1 MLKWPHVATLSQ
13 VTCLC
18 KHNFLCCIFFSGGGG
33 WGAEAYQLALISNV
47 NLSCRGKTDYVNEDV
62 SSVLKPPATNVQK
75 RFTVPRFASKDD
87 SRRRVVP
94 VYCASNEESEMVRFT
109 LKSF

>member
-1 MLKWPHVATLSQ
+1 MWPRYRRLHVCA
-13 VTCLC
+13 
-18 KHNFLCCIFFSGGGG
+18 NIIFYAAFFFRGGG
-33 WGAEAYQLALISNV
+33 WGAEAYQLALISTV
-47 NLSCRGKTDYVNEDV
+47 NLSCRGKTEYVNEDV

-87 SRRRVVP
+87 SRRRAVP

>member
-18 KHNFLCCIFFSGGGG
+18 KHNFLCCIFFRGGG
-33 WGAEAYQLALISNV
+33 WGAEAYQLALISTV
-47 NLSCRGKTDYVNEDV
+47 NLSCRGKTEYVNEDV

>member
-1 MLKWPHVATLSQ
+1 MWPRYRRLHVCA
-13 VTCLC
+13 
-18 KHNFLCCIFFSGGGG
+18 NIIFYAAFFFRGGG
-33 WGAEAYQLALISNV
+33 GAEAYQLALISTV
-47 NLSCRGKTDYVNEDV
+47 NLSCRGKTEYVNEDV

-87 SRRRVVP
+87 SRRRAVP

>member
-1 MLKWPHVATLSQ
+1 MATISQ

-18 KHNFLCCIFFSGGGG
+18 KQNFYAAFFFGG
-33 WGAEAYQLALISNV
+33 WGAEAYQLALISNI

-87 SRRRVVP
+87 SRRRAVP

>member
-1 MLKWPHVATLSQ
+1 MASCGHVIAGYMFVQTYFFMLH
-13 VTCLC
+13 
-18 KHNFLCCIFFSGGGG
+18 FFFGGVGV
-33 WGAEAYQLALISNV
+33 EAYQLALIATV
-47 NLSCRGKTDYVNEDV
+47 NLSCRGKTEYVNEDV

-87 SRRRVVP
+87 SRRRAVP

>member
-1 MLKWPHVATLSQ
+1 MASYGHDIAGYMSLQTEFYAA
-13 VTCLC
+13 
-18 KHNFLCCIFFSGGGG
+18 FFFRG
-33 WGAEAYQLALISNV
+33 WGAEAYQLALISTV
-47 NLSCRGKTDYVNEDV
+47 NLSCRGKTEYVNEDV

>member
-1 MLKWPHVATLSQ
+1 MSTISQ

-18 KHNFLCCIFFSGGGG
+18 KQNFYAAFFFRGV
-33 WGAEAYQLALISNV
+33 GAEAYQLALISTV
-47 NLSCRGKTDYVNEDV
+47 NLSCRGKTEYVNEDV

-87 SRRRVVP
+87 SRRRAVP

>member
-18 KHNFLCCIFFSGGGG
+18 KHNFLCCIFFSGGG
-33 WGAEAYQLALISNV
+33 WGAEAYQLALISTV
-47 NLSCRGKTDYVNEDV
+47 NLSCRGKTEYVNEDV

>member
-1 MLKWPHVATLSQ
+1 MLHVFANRIFML
-13 VTCLC
+13 
-18 KHNFLCCIFFSGGGG
+18 HFFSGG
-33 WGAEAYQLALISNV
+33 WGAEAYQLALISTV
-47 NLSCRGKTDYVNEDV
+47 NLSCRGKTEYVNEDV

>member
-1 MLKWPHVATLSQ
+1 MASYGHDIAGYMSLQTE
-13 VTCLC
+13 
-18 KHNFLCCIFFSGGGG
+18 FLCCIFFFGG
-33 WGAEAYQLALISNV
+33 WGAEAYQLALISTV
-47 NLSCRGKTDYVNEDV
+47 NLSCRGKTEYVNEDV

-87 SRRRVVP
+87 SRRRAVP

>member
-1 MLKWPHVATLSQ
+1 MWPRYRRLHVFA
-13 VTCLC
+13 
-18 KHNFLCCIFFSGGGG
+18 NIIFLCCIFFSGG
-33 WGAEAYQLALISNV
+33 WGAEAYQLVLISTV
-47 NLSCRGKTDYVNEDV
+47 NLSCRGKTEYVNEDV

-87 SRRRVVP
+87 SRRRAVP
-94 VYCASNEESEMVRFT
+94 VYCASNEESEMVRCT

>member
-1 MLKWPHVATLSQ
+1 M
-13 VTCLC
+13 
-18 KHNFLCCIFFSGGGG
+18 
-33 WGAEAYQLALISNV
+33 
-47 NLSCRGKTDYVNEDV
+47 NEDV

-87 SRRRVVP
+87 SRRRAVP

>member
-1 MLKWPHVATLSQ
+1 MATISQ

-18 KHNFLCCIFFSGGGG
+18 KQNFYAAFFFR
-33 WGAEAYQLALISNV
+33 AEAYQLALISTV
-47 NLSCRGKTDYVNEDV
+47 NLSCRGKTEYVNEDV

-87 SRRRVVP
+87 SRRRAVP

>member
-1 MLKWPHVATLSQ
+1 MLH
-13 VTCLC
+13 
-18 KHNFLCCIFFSGGGG
+18 FFFGG
-33 WGAEAYQLALISNV
+33 WGAEAYQLAL

-87 SRRRVVP
+87 SRRRAVP

>member
-1 MLKWPHVATLSQ
+1 M
-13 VTCLC
+13 
-18 KHNFLCCIFFSGGGG
+18 
-33 WGAEAYQLALISNV
+33 
-47 NLSCRGKTDYVNEDV
+47 NEDV

>member
-1 MLKWPHVATLSQ
+1 MATLSQ
-13 VTCLC
+13 VTCLY
-18 KHNFLCCIFFSGGGG
+18 KQNFYAAFFFGG
-33 WGAEAYQLALISNV
+33 WGAEAYQLALISNI
-47 NLSCRGKTDYVNEDV
+47 NLSCRGKTEYVNEDV

-87 SRRRVVP
+87 SRRRAVP

>member
-18 KHNFLCCIFFSGGGG
+18 KHNFLCCIFFSGG
-33 WGAEAYQLALISNV
+33 WGAEAYQQALISTV
-47 NLSCRGKTDYVNEDV
+47 NLSCRGKTEYVNEDV

-87 SRRRVVP
+87 SRRRAVP

>member
-1 MLKWPHVATLSQ
+1 MATLSQ

-18 KHNFLCCIFFSGGGG
+18 KHNFLCCIFFSGG
-33 WGAEAYQLALISNV
+33 WGAEAYQLALISTV
-47 NLSCRGKTDYVNEDV
+47 NFSCRGKTEYVNEDV

-87 SRRRVVP
+87 SRRRAVP